1 MNLKFLKSR
10 NRALPDLMNY
20 ATLVDP
26 GVVLGKD
33 GSVMAGHCTWM
44 RSGARLPAIH
54 RRKWR
59 TSPTR

>member
-20 ATLVDP
+20 ATLVEP

-33 GSVMAGHCTWM
+33 GSLI
-44 RSGARLPAIH
+44 SGWLPA
-54 RRKWR
+54 RR
-59 TSPTR
+59 